1 MPEWSNGAVSKTV
14 DQLAGPR
21 VRIPFSP
28 QRRSRII
35 PILLLL
41 FLPLHIPSF
50 PPVLF
55 CIFFSDSIFFAKPY
69 HFEKK
74 IAVPFADSKN
84 ILYLCTQSQFNKC
97 CQQGCICDL
106 NSAGFYNSNIYLAN
120 PN

>member
-41 FLPLHIPSF
+41 FLPLHIPSSPSRF
-50 PPVLF
+50 
-55 CIFFSDSIFFAKPY
+55 
-69 HFEKK
+69 
-74 IAVPFADSKN
+74 
-84 ILYLCTQSQFNKC
+84 ILYRFFGQHILCKTLSFREKDS
-97 CQQGCICDL
+97 GTIRL
-106 NSAGFYNSNIYLAN
+106 FKKYIVSLHPIAI
-120 PN
+120 